1 MYVNVHHDDGQRNEG
16 IKTPTIDDRYF
27 ISIYWLYWLKSKY
40 ILASR
45 KNNFKSMIFVLLLH
59 EALMKILMIK
69 FVVKYVVFVAIES
82 SPKYNLN
89 CYVSSIVL

>member
-1 MYVNVHHDDGQRNEG
+1 
-16 IKTPTIDDRYF
+16 
-27 ISIYWLYWLKSKY
+27 
-40 ILASR
+40 
-45 KNNFKSMIFVLLLH
+45 MIFVLLLH